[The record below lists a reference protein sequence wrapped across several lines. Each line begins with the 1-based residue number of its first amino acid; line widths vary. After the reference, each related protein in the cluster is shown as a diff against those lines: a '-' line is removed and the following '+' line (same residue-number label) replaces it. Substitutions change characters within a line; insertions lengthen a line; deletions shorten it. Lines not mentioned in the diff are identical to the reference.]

1 MTSTDFAMIRSEKD
15 GTKFIAQSGN
25 FAGRLSAY
33 AVGDRVMFEPE
44 NKTGGRHPVASAIKP
59 A

>member
-1 MTSTDFAMIRSEKD
+1 MIRSEKD